1 MGHGVQVPM
10 PVPSLCALFL
20 FIPQVHTLMVGAALA
35 THREDSELVE
45 VATKFLLRLGEPS
58 TLE

>member
-1 MGHGVQVPM
+1 VSADAGIAASNHPASHVP
-10 PVPSLCALFL
+10 F
-20 FIPQVHTLMVGAALA
+20 FPQVHTLMVGAALA

-58 TLE
+58 ALE